1 MSETS
6 NKMKPFH
13 SVIIFM
19 IFVVCAALS
28 SMHNYKVTKDSIIQ
42 DMNQALSQ
50 TISQKENGYITP
62 DTIINYRQHLKID
75 ALRNRSFLYYACN
88 NKDNVICSRKIKWN
102 SQQYSVEFQS
112 YANCSAADIMG
123 LSDQRL
129 PASILIIGILWAASS
144 IWYFR
149 RKYKGVIVLGN
160 MVYSEDENSFYDLS
174 KSPVIMTP
182 MQEKLMMMFFSSTNH
197 KLSKKQICDELWPKK
212 PDASETLYT
221 LVRRI
226 KPIIQTRGNLKI
238 ISERGKDYILSVND

>member
-1 MSETS
+1 MSETK
-6 NKMKPFH
+6 NKMRPFH

-28 SMHNYKVTKDSIIQ
+28 SMHSYNVTKDSIIQ
-42 DMNQALSQ
+42 DMNQALCQ
-50 TISQKENGYITP
+50 TISQKATGYITP

-88 NKDNVICSRKIKWN
+88 NKGNVICSRKIKWN
-102 SQQYSVEFQS
+102 SQRYSVEFQS
-112 YANCSAADIMG
+112 YANCSTADIMG

-129 PASILIIGILWAASS
+129 PTSILIIGILWAILS

-149 RKYKGVIVLGN
+149 KQYNGFIVLGN
-160 MVYSEDENSFYDLS
+160 MMYAEDEHSFYDLN
-174 KSPVIMTP
+174 KAPVALTP
-182 MQEKLMMMFFSSTNH
+182 MQEKLMTMFFSSSNH
-197 KLSKKQICDELWPKK
+197 KLSKQQICDELWPKK

-238 ISERGKDYILSVND
+238 ISERGRDYKLSVNN